1 MWLSLFILS
10 VWGWGS
16 RSVIKAFTGNMLK
29 EFLFS
34 KCIFDTFFTLQSNS
48 YIEYVSQD
56 GLQDKTFSGNLHI
69 YLLHI
74 SVHEYNN
81 S

>member
-1 MWLSLFILS
+1 
-10 VWGWGS
+10 
-16 RSVIKAFTGNMLK
+16 MLK

-34 KCIFDTFFTLQSNS
+34 KCIFDTFFTLQPNS
-48 YIEYVSQD
+48 YIKYVSQD

-74 SVHEYNN
+74 SAHEYNN

>member
-1 MWLSLFILS
+1 
-10 VWGWGS
+10 
-16 RSVIKAFTGNMLK
+16 MLK
-29 EFLFS
+29 EFLFF

-56 GLQDKTFSGNLHI
+56 GLKDKTFSCNLHI